1 MKGYPLA
8 CFNKPWM
15 ENGGYELFVCNG
27 YAGVVGAR
35 KKSDRSQTVFVR
47 DPDIARNLN
56 LQAARAE
63 CTGGKVAV
71 TEEGGLYDFRCS
83 SKELTTK
90 TKARFQTASKADW
103 AKFEAAFRQ

>member
-1 MKGYPLA
+1 MTMKGYPLA

-15 ENGGYELFVCNG
+15 ENGGFEIFVCNG
-27 YAGVVGAR
+27 FAGVAGAS

-63 CTGGKVAV
+63 CAGGKVSVSEDAAGV
-71 TEEGGLYDFRCS
+71 YDLRCS
-83 SKELTTK
+83 SKELK
-90 TKARFQTASKADW
+90 TKARFQTASKTDW
-103 AKFEAAFRQ
+103 AKFEAAFR